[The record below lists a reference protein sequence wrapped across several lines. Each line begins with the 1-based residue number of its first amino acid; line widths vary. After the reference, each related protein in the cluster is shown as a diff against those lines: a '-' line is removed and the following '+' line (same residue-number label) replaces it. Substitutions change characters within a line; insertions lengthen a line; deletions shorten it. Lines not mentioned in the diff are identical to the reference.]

1 MLNHAEIMGRITAE
15 PELRY
20 TQNGIAFLS
29 FTLASDTG
37 RKDPSGNKLT
47 YFIDCVAW
55 RQTAELIGKYV
66 QKGALLAVEG
76 ELTPRVY
83 EDKNKTKHK
92 VTEVV
97 VSRVHFCES
106 KKDSGK
112 DGDRAA
118 ADADGFMNIPDNVA
132 EELPFG

>member
-1 MLNHAEIMGRITAE
+1 MLNHAEIMGRITKD
-15 PELRY
+15 PDLRY

-37 RKDPSGNKLT
+37 RKDGSGNKVT
-47 YFIDCVAW
+47 HFIDCVAW
-55 RQTAELIGKYV
+55 RQSAELIGKYI

-76 ELTPRVY
+76 ELAPRIY
-83 EDKNKTKHK
+83 EDKNKAKHK

-106 KKDSGK
+106 KKDSGR
-112 DGDRAA
+112 DDARAA
-118 ADADGFMNIPDNVA
+118 ADADGFMNIPDNVE
-132 EELPFG
+132 EELPFN

>member
-1 MLNHAEIMGRITAE
+1 MLNHAEIMGRITKD

-29 FTLASDTG
+29 FTLATDTG

-55 RQTAELIGKYV
+55 RQSAELIGKYI

-76 ELTPRVY
+76 ELAPRIY
-83 EDKNKTKHK
+83 EDKSKTKHK

-106 KKDSGK
+106 KKDGSGQK
-112 DGDRAA
+112 A
-118 ADADGFMNIPDNVA
+118 ADAEGFMNIPDDVA